1 MLSIISLLRI
11 SAISLL
17 AIGSTMSHAAD
28 PYPATPGTTQ
38 SALSDSAITAKVQE
52 ALASDKL
59 IGISVTT
66 VKGIVALSGTVTSE
80 DIRQMAGKVAGN
92 VQGVQGVDT
101 SALNISAR

>member
-1 MLSIISLLRI
+1 MLSITSLLRI

-17 AIGSTMSHAAD
+17 AAGSTMSHAAD

-38 SALSDSAITAKVQE
+38 SALSDSAITARVKE
-52 ALASDKL
+52 ALASGKL
-59 IGISVTT
+59 IGISVAT

-80 DIRQMAGKVAGN
+80 DIRRQAGEIAGS